1 MSDTAGKPI
10 TCKAA
15 VCWGAGEPLKLEEVE
30 VAPPR
35 AHEVR
40 IKILWTGGYPHR
52 QGICHTDE
60 YTRSGKDPEGL
71 FPVILGHEG
80 GGIVESVGE
89 GVTSVSVGD
98 HVIPL
103 YTAECREC
111 KFCKS
116 GKTNLCGAV
125 RATQGQ
131 GLMPDKSVRFTVK
144 GQPIHH
150 FMGTSTFSQYTVVAD
165 VSVVAVNPKAP
176 LDRVCLL
183 GCGITT
189 AWGAV
194 VKQPGIKGSSVAV
207 FGVGAIGLGVIAT
220 SALVGASRIIAIDT
234 NPGKESWARKFGATD
249 FVNPTQL
256 GEGKK
261 IQDYLIEITDGGLDY
276 TFDCTGNVH
285 VMRAALEACHKGW
298 GVSTIIGVAAA
309 GQEISTRPFQLVT
322 GRTWRGSAFGG
333 VKGRTEIP
341 GLVEDYLQGK
351 VKIDEYVTHHRK
363 LDDINEGFHDMHGG
377 DCIRCIVDMS

>member
-1 MSDTAGKPI
+1 MSDTAGKTI

-15 VCWGAGEPLKLEEVE
+15 VCWGAGEDLVIEDIE
-30 VAPPR
+30 VAPPK

-40 IKILWTGGYPHR
+40 IRILHT
-52 QGICHTDE
+52 GICHTDE

-71 FPVILGHEG
+71 FPVVLGHEG

-89 GVTSVSVGD
+89 GVTSVAVGD

-131 GLMPDKSVRFTVK
+131 GVMPDGTSRFTCK
-144 GQPIHH
+144 GKSLYH

-165 VSVVAVNPKAP
+165 VSVVAVDKKAP
-176 LDRVCLL
+176 LEKVCLL

-194 VKQPGIKGSSVAV
+194 VKQPGITNSTVAV
-207 FGVGAIGLGVIAT
+207 FGCGAIGLGVIAT
-220 SALVGASRIIAIDT
+220 SALVKASRIIAVDT
-234 NPGKESWARKFGATD
+234 NPGKEAWAKKMGATD
-249 FVNPTQL
+249 FVNPAQL
-256 GEGKK
+256 PEGTR
-261 IQDYLIEITDGGLDY
+261 IQDKLIEITDGGLDY

-322 GRTWRGSAFGG
+322 GRVWRGSAFGG

-341 GLVEDYLQGK
+341 GLVEDYLNGK
-351 VKIDEYVTHHRK
+351 VKIDEYVTHQRK
-363 LDDINEGFHDMHGG
+363 LGDLYSGFHDMHAG
-377 DCIRCIVDMS
+377 DCIRCVVDMS

>member
-1 MSDTAGKPI
+1 MSDTAGKVI
-10 TCKAA
+10 KCKAA
-15 VCWGAGEPLKLEEVE
+15 VCWGAGEPLKIEDIE
-30 VAPPR
+30 VAPPQ

-40 IKILWTGGYPHR
+40 IHILHT
-52 QGICHTDE
+52 GICHTDE

-89 GVTSVSVGD
+89 GVTSVAVGD

-116 GKTNLCGAV
+116 GKTNLCGKV
-125 RATQGQ
+125 RATQGK
-131 GLMPDKSVRFTVK
+131 GLMPDNTSRFTCK

-165 VSVVAVNPKAP
+165 VSVVAVDKKAP
-176 LDRVCLL
+176 LEKVCLL

-189 AWGAV
+189 AWGSV

-207 FGVGAIGLGVIAT
+207 FGCGAIGLGVINT
-220 SALVGASRIIAIDT
+220 SALVGASRVIAIDT
-234 NPGKESWARKFGATD
+234 NPGKEAWARKFGATD
-249 FVNPTQL
+249 FINPLQL
-256 GEGKK
+256 PEGTR
-261 IQDYLIEITDGGLDY
+261 IQDYLVELTDGGLDY

-285 VMRAALEACHKGW
+285 VMRSALEACHKGW
-298 GVSTIIGVAAA
+298 GVSTVIGVAAA

-363 LDDINEGFHDMHGG
+363 FTEINEGFHDMHGG
-377 DCIRCIVDMS
+377 ECIRCVVDMS

>member
-1 MSDTAGKPI
+1 MASTAGQVIK
-10 TCKAA
+10 CKAA
-15 VCWGAGEPLKLEEVE
+15 VCWGAGEPLQIEDVD
-30 VAPPR
+30 VAPPK

-40 IKILWTGGYPHR
+40 IKILHT
-52 QGICHTDE
+52 GICHTDE

-89 GVTSVSVGD
+89 GVTSVAPGD

-116 GKTNLCGAV
+116 GKTNLCGKV
-125 RATQGQ
+125 RSTQGQ
-131 GLMPDKSVRFTVK
+131 GLMPDSSSRFTCRGKPV
-144 GQPIHH
+144 HH

-165 VSVVAVNPKAP
+165 VSVVAVNKAAP
-176 LDRVCLL
+176 LEKVCLL

-194 VKQPGIKGSSVAV
+194 VKQPGIKDSNVAV
-207 FGVGAIGLGVIAT
+207 FGCGAIGLGVISTA
-220 SALVGASRIIAIDT
+220 AVVGASRIIAIDT
-234 NPGKESWARKFGATD
+234 NPGKREWAIKMGATE
-249 FVNPTQL
+249 FVNPTDL
-256 GEGKK
+256 PGGKR
-261 IQDYLIEITDGGLDY
+261 IQDHLVEITDGGLDF
-276 TFDCTGNVH
+276 TFDATGNVN
-285 VMRAALEACHKGW
+285 VMRVALEACHKGW

-322 GRTWRGSAFGG
+322 GRTWRGTAFGG
-333 VKGRTEIP
+333 VKGRTELP
-341 GLVEDYLQGK
+341 GLVEDYLKGTL
-351 VKIDEYVTHHRK
+351 KIDEYVTHHRK
-363 LDDINEGFHDMHGG
+363 FEEINEGFHDMHEG
-377 DCIRCIVDMS
+377 DCIRCVVDMS

>member
-1 MSDTAGKPI
+1 MASTVGQVIK
-10 TCKAA
+10 CKAA
-15 VCWGAGEPLKLEEVE
+15 ICWGAGEPLKIEDVE

-40 IKILWTGGYPHR
+40 IKILYT
-52 QGICHTDE
+52 GICHTDE

-89 GVTSVSVGD
+89 GVTSVAPGD
-98 HVIPL
+98 HVVPL

-116 GKTNLCGAV
+116 GKTNLCGKV
-125 RATQGQ
+125 RTTQGK
-131 GLMPDKSVRFTVK
+131 GLMPDSTSRFTCNGKPV
-144 GQPIHH
+144 HH
-150 FMGTSTFSQYTVVAD
+150 FMGTSTFSQYTVAAD
-165 VSVVAVNPKAP
+165 VSVVAVNKSAP
-176 LDRVCLL
+176 LEKVCLL

-194 VKQPGIKGSSVAV
+194 VKQQGIKDSNVAV
-207 FGVGAIGLGVIAT
+207 FGCGAIGLGVISTA
-220 SALVGASRIIAIDT
+220 SVVGASRIIAVDT
-234 NPGKESWARKFGATD
+234 NPGKEAWAKKMGATE
-249 FVNPTQL
+249 FVNPATL
-256 GEGKK
+256 PEGKR
-261 IQDYLIEITDGGLDY
+261 IQDYLVDITDGGLDF
-276 TFDCTGNVH
+276 TFDATGNVY

-322 GRTWRGSAFGG
+322 GRTWRGTAFGG
-333 VKGRTEIP
+333 VKGRTELP

-351 VKIDEYVTHHRK
+351 LKIDEYVTHYRK
-363 LDDINEGFHDMHGG
+363 FEEINEGFHDMHGG
-377 DCIRCIVDMS
+377 DCIRCVVDMA